1 MTDAN
6 PRAVIGGNSPPPE
19 PREAIALNVADLIE
33 QVEGAAFGQKLE
45 NEQQAAAVAKL
56 LREVQDA
63 SRSVDA
69 QAKAE
74 KAPHEAIVKEVNTW
88 RNSFNAAKLKG
99 TPDGKLTKAET
110 ALGNL
115 LGAWMAEQEQKHE
128 AAAREAAL
136 EAERL
141 AKAAIEV
148 RKEALQSTDFSA
160 MDEAESAL
168 GIAKAATKQAGKI
181 AKDKPRI
188 ALEGAPDIT
197 MRKTYTAKVTNY
209 AAAYGH
215 YKQNPQFMADFHAL
229 LDKWAQSDA
238 RSEAARNAGIAG
250 VEFTEGVRV

>member
-1 MTDAN
+1 MSDLN

-19 PREAIALNVADLIE
+19 PREAIGLHIADLIE
-33 QVEGAAFGQKLE
+33 QVEGSAFGQKLE
-45 NEQQAAAVAKL
+45 NEQQAAAAAKL

-63 SRSVDA
+63 SRAVDA
-69 QAKAE
+69 QAKTE
-74 KAPHEAIVKEVNTW
+74 KAPHEAIVKEVNAW

-115 LGAWMAEQEQKHE
+115 LGAWMAEQEEKREAEARQ
-128 AAAREAAL
+128 AAA

-141 AKAAIEV
+141 AKQAIEV
-148 RKEALQSTDFSA
+148 RKEALQSADFGA

-168 GIAKAATKQAGKI
+168 DIAKTAIKQADRL

-188 ALEGAPDIT
+188 AVEGERAIT
-197 MRKTYTAKVTNY
+197 MRKTYTARVTNY

-229 LDKWAQSDA
+229 LDRWAQSDA
-238 RSEAARNAGIAG
+238 RSEAARCAGIAG